1 MKIINARLRRQ
12 EALFTLDLQDGMIHR
27 ITAQAAMQTAD
38 AGDIDARGRLAI
50 PPFVEPHIHLDAT
63 LTAGEPEWNR
73 SGTLFEGITRWS
85 QRKASITPED
95 TRQRALKT
103 IGMLRD
109 FGVQH
114 VRTHVDVTDPSLAA
128 LQALLA
134 VKQEAADLI
143 DLQIVAFP
151 QEGIESYPNGR
162 ELMTRAIE
170 MGADVVGGIPH
181 YENTR
186 DKGVSS
192 VMFLMDLAQRYGR
205 LVDVHCDE
213 IDDPQSRFLEV
224 LAEEAR
230 VRWQT
235 FIAMT
240 LAYVT
245 CYVCRLSFTVA
256 KSALVELGITPTE
269 LGMIGSTLFFSY
281 AIGKLVNGFIADHA
295 NVVRYMSLGLL
306 LSAGMNLMM
315 GMTTNALLLAIF
327 WGINGWAQS
336 MGVGPCA
343 VSLARWYG
351 VKERGTFYGIWS
363 TAHNIGEAVT
373 YMVIAAVIAGF
384 GWQMG
389 YLSTA
394 ALGAAGV
401 VLLVLFMH
409 DSPQSSGFP
418 SINVIRDEPQEE
430 VEARG
435 SVFKNQLL
443 ALRNPA
449 LWTLA
454 LASAFMYIDRY
465 AVNSWGIFFL
475 EQDKAYSTLEASG
488 IIGVNAIAGIAG
500 TIIAGMLSDRFFPRN
515 RSVMAGFISLLN
527 TAGFALML
535 WSPHN
540 YYTDILAMII
550 FGATIG
556 ALTCFLGGLIAV
568 DISSRKAAGAALGTI
583 GIASYA
589 GAGLGEFLTGI
600 IIDKTAILENGKTLY
615 DFSTL
620 ALFWVGTGLGSALL
634 CFTTAAIVA
643 RRHAVERQTS
653 FSS

>member
-1 MKIINARLRRQ
+1 MSGIIAFFRASPPKAGAAFD
-12 EALFTLDLQDGMIHR
+12 EHR
-27 ITAQAAMQTAD
+27 F
-38 AGDIDARGRLAI
+38 R
-50 PPFVEPHIHLDAT
+50 
-63 LTAGEPEWNR
+63 
-73 SGTLFEGITRWS
+73 
-85 QRKASITPED
+85 
-95 TRQRALKT
+95 
-103 IGMLRD
+103 
-109 FGVQH
+109 
-114 VRTHVDVTDPSLAA
+114 
-128 LQALLA
+128 
-134 VKQEAADLI
+134 
-143 DLQIVAFP
+143 
-151 QEGIESYPNGR
+151 
-162 ELMTRAIE
+162 
-170 MGADVVGGIPH
+170 
-181 YENTR
+181 
-186 DKGVSS
+186 
-192 VMFLMDLAQRYGR
+192 
-205 LVDVHCDE
+205 
-213 IDDPQSRFLEV
+213 
-224 LAEEAR
+224 R

-245 CYVCRLSFTVA
+245 FYVCRLSFTVA

-500 TIIAGMLSDRFFPRN
+500 
-515 RSVMAGFISLLN
+515 
-527 TAGFALML
+527 
-535 WSPHN
+535 
-540 YYTDILAMII
+540 
-550 FGATIG
+550 ATIG
-556 ALTCFLGGLIAV
+556 ALTCFLGALIAV

>member
-1 MKIINARLRRQ
+1 
-12 EALFTLDLQDGMIHR
+12 
-27 ITAQAAMQTAD
+27 
-38 AGDIDARGRLAI
+38 
-50 PPFVEPHIHLDAT
+50 
-63 LTAGEPEWNR
+63 
-73 SGTLFEGITRWS
+73 
-85 QRKASITPED
+85 
-95 TRQRALKT
+95 
-103 IGMLRD
+103 
-109 FGVQH
+109 
-114 VRTHVDVTDPSLAA
+114 
-128 LQALLA
+128 
-134 VKQEAADLI
+134 
-143 DLQIVAFP
+143 
-151 QEGIESYPNGR
+151 
-162 ELMTRAIE
+162 
-170 MGADVVGGIPH
+170 
-181 YENTR
+181 
-186 DKGVSS
+186 
-192 VMFLMDLAQRYGR
+192 
-205 LVDVHCDE
+205 
-213 IDDPQSRFLEV
+213 
-224 LAEEAR
+224 
-230 VRWQT
+230 
-235 FIAMT
+235 
-240 LAYVT
+240 
-245 CYVCRLSFTVA
+245 
-256 KSALVELGITPTE
+256 
-269 LGMIGSTLFFSY
+269 
-281 AIGKLVNGFIADHA
+281 
-295 NVVRYMSLGLL
+295 
-306 LSAGMNLMM
+306 
-315 GMTTNALLLAIF
+315 
-327 WGINGWAQS
+327 

-418 SINVIRDEPQEE
+418 PINVIRDEPQEE